1 MENINIIHSMYQNVK
16 SQVRVNGVLS
26 ELFDCHLGV
35 RQGESLSP
43 FLFSLFVND
52 MEQELKDKGVNGISI
67 DDLKLYL
74 LLYADDSVIFS
85 STREGLQ
92 MGLGVLQDHCTKWR
106 LLINTDKTKV
116 MVFRKGGILSKDD
129 HWFYGD
135 KRLYIVNTFNY
146 VGIVFSYTGKW
157 SQPQTTLADKAKQA
171 MLKLNGKLYHL
182 YHPQP
187 EVCCELFDRLICPYT
202 YVRK

>member
-1 MENINIIHSMYQNVK
+1 MYQNVK

-26 ELFDCHLGV
+26 EQFDCHLGV

-92 MGLGVLQDHCTKWR
+92 MGLDVLHDYCTKWR
-106 LLINTDKTKV
+106 LTINTDKTKV

-129 HWFYGD
+129 HWFYREKD
-135 KRLYIVNTFNY
+135 WIL
-146 VGIVFSYTGKW
+146 
-157 SQPQTTLADKAKQA
+157 
-171 MLKLNGKLYHL
+171 
-182 YHPQP
+182 
-187 EVCCELFDRLICPYT
+187 
-202 YVRK
+202 